1 MTAWREYV
9 SDYILKCVSMG
20 EATLFIQ
27 KTIVLYTLVGF
38 EISL

>member
-1 MTAWREYV
+1 MTAWIEYD

-27 KTIVLYTLVGF
+27 KSIVLYTLVGF
-38 EISL
+38 ETSV